1 MSNALYPGSFDP
13 VTLGHLDLI
22 ARGASLFERL
32 VVAVA
37 DNPRKKAV
45 FSAAERVAMLRKHTK
60 KHRNVEVASFSGL
73 VVDYA
78 KANGLDV
85 LLRGVRTTSDFEF
98 EYQMALTNRSLAPEV
113 ETVFMMPSA
122 EYAFL
127 SSTLIKEVVGNGGDA
142 SRWVPGDVEKALAKR
157 LRDAS
162 R

>member
-1 MSNALYPGSFDP
+1 MSDALYPGSFDP

-22 ARGASLFERL
+22 ARGAALFSRL

-45 FSAAERVAMLRKHTK
+45 FTAEERVAMLRKHTK
-60 KHRNVEVASFSGL
+60 GHLNVEVVSFSGL

-78 KANGLDV
+78 KANRLGV

-98 EYQMALTNRSLAPEV
+98 EYQMALTNRSLASEV

-127 SSTLIKEVVGNGGDA
+127 SSTLIKEVVGSGGDA
-142 SRWVPGDVEKALAKR
+142 SRWVPKDVERALAKR
-157 LRDAS
+157 LRG
-162 R
+162 

>member
-1 MSNALYPGSFDP
+1 MSDALYPGSFDP

-22 ARGASLFERL
+22 ARGAALFGRV

-45 FSAAERVAMLRKHTK
+45 FTAAERVAMLRRHTK
-60 KHRNVEVASFSGL
+60 RHRNVEVVAFSGL
-73 VVDYA
+73 VVDHA
-78 KANGLDV
+78 KAHGIGV

-98 EYQMALTNRSLAPEV
+98 EYQMALTNRSLAPDV

-127 SSTLIKEVVGNGGDA
+127 SSTLIKDVVGNGGDA
-142 SRWVPGDVEKALAKR
+142 SRWVPKDVERALAKR
-157 LRDAS
+157 LRG
-162 R
+162 

>member
-1 MSNALYPGSFDP
+1 MSDALYPGSFDP

-22 ARGASLFERL
+22 ARGAALFGRV

-45 FSAAERVAMLRKHTK
+45 FTAAERVAMLRRHTK
-60 KHRNVEVASFSGL
+60 RHRNVEVVAFSGL
-73 VVDYA
+73 VVDHA
-78 KANGLDV
+78 KAHGIGV

-98 EYQMALTNRSLAPEV
+98 EYQMALTNRSLAPDV

-142 SRWVPGDVEKALAKR
+142 SRWVPKDVERALAKR
-157 LRDAS
+157 LRG
-162 R
+162 